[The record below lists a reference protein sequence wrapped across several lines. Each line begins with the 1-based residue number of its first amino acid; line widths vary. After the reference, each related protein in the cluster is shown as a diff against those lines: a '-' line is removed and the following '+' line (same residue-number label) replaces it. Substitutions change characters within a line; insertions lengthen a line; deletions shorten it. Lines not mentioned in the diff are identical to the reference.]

1 MGDKD
6 FRLAGDGWVQV
17 TPCGDFPH
25 VGAGVT
31 QVIDREACDRIAAD
45 FNGHKSDAN
54 FPGVLV
60 DFDHFSLDT
69 EKSSEAAGWI
79 SDLESRDTG
88 LWARVRWSDAGLS
101 AVRGGRFRL
110 MSPVFPPPSAC
121 EDLGGGKIR
130 PVMLV
135 SVALTN
141 EPNIRGGRP
150 IANRKAEGG
159 GLRPEDGGEAP
170 DGATANGANDANGSI
185 GNRVGGAKKYRWVLG
200 DPPSGE
206 HCGVCLARAGQVK
219 TAPEW
224 AAMGMPPCNC
234 HCSLEEVD
242 DETANRWSNVARAA
256 SLAVRQAKA
265 EARRERGQ
273 TTEDGGLRT
282 EDGEMDVSRKD
293 AKAQRLAAARE
304 AVMRALVERRNER
317 RTSNTERRTLK

>member
-6 FRLAGDGWVQV
+6 FMLAGDGWVQV
-17 TPCGDFPH
+17 TPCGEFPH

-31 QVIDREACDRIAAD
+31 QVIDCEACDRIAAD
-45 FNGHKSDAN
+45 FNSRKSEAN

-141 EPNIRGGRP
+141 EPNIKGGKP
-150 IANRKAEGG
+150 IANREPEVGG
-159 GLRPEDGGEAP
+159 RRAEDGR
-170 DGATANGANDANGSI
+170 DGIGRDA
-185 GNRVGGAKKYRWVLG
+185 
-200 DPPSGE
+200 
-206 HCGVCLARAGQVK
+206 
-219 TAPEW
+219 
-224 AAMGMPPCNC
+224 
-234 HCSLEEVD
+234 
-242 DETANRWSNVARAA
+242 ANRWSDVARAA
-256 SLAVRQAKA
+256 SLAVRRAKA
-265 EARRERGQ
+265 EARKKDEGER
-273 TTEDGGLRT
+273 
-282 EDGEMDVSRKD
+282 MKD
-293 AKAQRLAAARE
+293 ESVTGDSNAKTPRHKGW
-304 AVMRALVERRNER
+304 M
-317 RTSNTERRTLK
+317 

>member
-1 MGDKD
+1 MDNKD
-6 FRLAGDGWVQV
+6 FVLAGDGWVQV
-17 TPCGDFPH
+17 TPCGEFPH

-45 FNGHKSDAN
+45 FNGRKSDAN

-79 SDLESRDTG
+79 SDLESRETG

-101 AVRGGRFRL
+101 AVQGGRFRL

-141 EPNIRGGRP
+141 EPNIKGGRP
-150 IANRKAEGG
+150 IANRQVGSSLVHYCESSLVENRGG
-159 GLRPEDGGEAP
+159 
-170 DGATANGANDANGSI
+170 
-185 GNRVGGAKKYRWVLG
+185 KKYRWVLG
-200 DPPSGE
+200 NPPSGE
-206 HCGVCLARAGQVK
+206 HCGVCLARAGKIK

-256 SLAVRQAKA
+256 SIAVRREKA
-265 EARRERGQ
+265 ARRKEKSAIS
-273 TTEDGGLRT
+273 TVSSVSGGWKIN
-282 EDGEMDVSRKD
+282 DGEGEISRQD
-293 AKAQRLAAARE
+293 AKAQRLEAARA
-304 AVMRALVERRNER
+304 AVKKELAMRRNAQH
-317 RTSNTERRTLK
+317 